1 VIAARV
7 GVTPATV
14 TTTQIVPIRDRLI
27 RPPDP
32 MVDLGKTVRIG
43 RYSSAAATRILL
55 DAFFR
60 DTDTCIDLTWGQ
72 NGGCWKGPLPP
83 GLTLVTNNIDPKAL
97 TDHHVDFTATGFADR
112 IYGVPLIDPPHLPY
126 LAPTSFMAKRYGTA
140 SSRTALWTTIQA
152 GVLEAWRIADVGI
165 IVKLTDF
172 PNGGAFLQ
180 LTSWA
185 KDALGVMPC
194 YVMHTHGRPSPRRE
208 DEVAE
213 LPRNNGADWLVFR
226 RDGGPDVSRYPTF
239 SKRYTRQEASRL
251 AALRK
256 ARRCAICDRSI
267 GDRRNGALT
276 CSLACRKALSR
287 RRAQGPAS

>member
-1 VIAARV
+1 MIVHRV
-7 GVTPATV
+7 D
-14 TTTQIVPIRDRLI
+14 VPIRIAPRLI

-32 MVDLGKTVRIG
+32 LVELGKTVRTG
-43 RYSSAAATRILL
+43 RYSSATATRILL
-55 DAFFR
+55 EAVFR
-60 DTDTCIDLTWGQ
+60 DTGLCIDLTWGR

-83 GLTLVTNNIDPKAL
+83 GLTLVTNNIDPKAP

-112 IYGVPLIDPPHLPY
+112 SFGVPLIDPPHLPY

-140 SSRTALWTTIQA
+140 STRTALWTMIQA

-172 PNGGAFLQ
+172 PNGGAYLQ

-185 KDALGVMPC
+185 KDALGIMPC
-194 YVMHTHGRPSPRRE
+194 YVMHTYGRPSPRPKG
-208 DEVAE
+208 EVAE

-239 SKRYTRQEASRL
+239 SKRYAHQQALQL
-251 AALRK
+251 AAIRDS
-256 ARRCAICDRSI
+256 RRCPNCNEPI
-267 GDRRNGALT
+267 GHLRPQAKT
-276 CSLACRKALSR
+276 CTSACREAIYRQR
-287 RRAQGPAS
+287 RKDTRA